1 MHTHFNAY
9 IIGEDFG
16 RLMGTDVEAQRRA
29 SALFLLKLKEK
40 RHLTQAAID
49 DVVEGSHLL
58 FSQTA
63 QRIRAGINEEL
74 AQKGVEMDVTPVF
87 ENLVDPFNGL
97 ETQYLQE
104 KYFIEKFGLIVS
116 NLVDIIISSW

>member
-1 MHTHFNAY
+1 
-9 IIGEDFG
+9 
-16 RLMGTDVEAQRRA
+16 MGTDVEAQRRA

-49 DVVEGSHLL
+49 DVVEGSRLL